1 MTTEILNY
9 LLQTLKTQPEQQQ
22 QQQQQQQQT
31 QTIVNHRNLSGNT
44 ALHWAALNTHLEC
57 VKALVDAG
65 ADISIKNDAGLDPVF
80 LAERT
85 AWSNGELKDEEVS
98 AEAGGENETET
109 AAGTTGEVSKGRQ
122 VVEWLLSRGEE
133 LESGAGESSGAGEGE
148 AAEEGEKK

>member
-9 LLQTLKTQPEQQQ
+9 LLQTLRSQPEQQQ
-22 QQQQQQQQT
+22 QQQT
-31 QTIVNHRNLSGNT
+31 QVIVNHRNLSGNT

-57 VKALVDAG
+57 VKALVEAG

-98 AEAGGENETET
+98 AEAGGENETE
-109 AAGTTGEVSKGRQ
+109 AAVGTGEMSKGRQ

>member
-9 LLQTLKTQPEQQQ
+9 LLQTLKSQPEQQQ
-22 QQQQQQQQT
+22 QQQT
-31 QTIVNHRNLSGNT
+31 QVIVNHRNLSGNT

-57 VKALVDAG
+57 VKALVEAG

-98 AEAGGENETET
+98 AEAGGENETE
-109 AAGTTGEVSKGRQ
+109 AAVGTGEMSKGRQ

-133 LESGAGESSGAGEGE
+133 LENGAGESSGAGEGE

>member
-1 MTTEILNY
+1 MTTEILNH
-9 LLQTLKTQPEQQQ
+9 LLQTLKSQPEQQQ
-22 QQQQQQQQT
+22 QQQIQA
-31 QTIVNHRNLSGNT
+31 IVNHRNLSGNT

-57 VKALVDAG
+57 VKALVEAG

-98 AEAGGENETET
+98 AEAGGANETE
-109 AAGTTGEVSKGRQ
+109 AAVGTGEVSKGRQ

-133 LESGAGESSGAGEGE
+133 LENGAGESSGAGEGE

>member
-9 LLQTLKTQPEQQQ
+9 LLQTLKSQPEQQQ
-22 QQQQQQQQT
+22 QQQT
-31 QTIVNHRNLSGNT
+31 QVIVNHRNLSGNT

-57 VKALVDAG
+57 VKALVEAG

-98 AEAGGENETET
+98 AEAGGENETE
-109 AAGTTGEVSKGRQ
+109 AAVGTGEMSKGRQ

>member
-9 LLQTLKTQPEQQQ
+9 LLQTLRSQPEQQQ
-22 QQQQQQQQT
+22 QQQT
-31 QTIVNHRNLSGNT
+31 QVIVNHRNLSGNT

-57 VKALVDAG
+57 VKALVEAG

-98 AEAGGENETET
+98 AEAGGENETE
-109 AAGTTGEVSKGRQ
+109 AAVGTGEVSKGRQ

>member
-1 MTTEILNY
+1 MNY

-22 QQQQQQQQT
+22 QQT
-31 QTIVNHRNLSGNT
+31 QSIVNHRNLSGNT

-98 AEAGGENETET
+98 AEAEAGGENETET
-109 AAGTTGEVSKGRQ
+109 ATTTGTGEVSKGRQ

-133 LESGAGESSGAGEGE
+133 LESGVGEGE
-148 AAEEGEKK
+148 NAAEGEKK